1 LQHQGFTS
9 TVFLGMIPKME
20 SPPKPAHTTAVSSR
34 AWYGASIAEFLQT
47 QPDTIVGQLVRNGNF
62 ALLPTQKDAWL
73 AQIGFLQDRLV
84 GLVGALFLEFNIPR
98 MGRRIDAVL
107 LLGPVVFVIEFK
119 VGESVFERAA
129 VDQVWD
135 YALDLKNF
143 HEASHSVSIVPILI
157 ATGATK
163 SAQFNLHADED
174 KVYRPILLH
183 PTGFREAIDVAL
195 RTVPGEILDDQQ
207 WSGASYHP
215 TPTIIEAA
223 RALYAQ
229 HSVEA
234 IARYDA
240 GAQNLRATSSRIE
253 ELVDEARAQKHKL
266 ICFVTGVPGAGK
278 TLVGLNIATRRRDV
292 DQPTHAVFLSGNGP
306 LVAVL
311 REALTRDEVA
321 RQKSVGIRV
330 RKGKVGESVKAFI
343 QNVHNFR
350 DDALIDS
357 GAPAEHVVIFD
368 EAQRAWNLRQTA
380 SFMRRKKNRPG
391 FSDSEPEFLISCM
404 DRHTEWAV
412 IVCLVGGGQEI
423 YTGEA
428 GIDAW
433 LEAVNSR
440 FPQWHM
446 YISSRL
452 TDTEYAAGKALDVVR
467 QRQNTH
473 FDDCLHLA
481 VSMRSFRAENVSAFV
496 KALLDCEK
504 QQARDTFARLT
515 DRYPIAVTRDLS
527 RAKQWI
533 RSHARETERFGLVA
547 SSKAQRLKPHAI
559 DIRVDV
565 DPVHW
570 SLNDK
575 EDTRSSYYLED
586 AATEFQVQGLE
597 LDWVCV
603 TWDGDLRF
611 SGSGWSFYDFRGYR
625 WCNIANPDNRRYL
638 CNAYRV
644 LLTRARQGMII
655 FVPPGDSSDPTRS
668 PEFYDPTF
676 NYLTEVGIPEL

>member
-1 LQHQGFTS
+1 
-9 TVFLGMIPKME
+9 MPRME
-20 SPPKPAHTTAVSSR
+20 TPPELAAITAVSSR

-47 QPDTIVGQLVRNGNF
+47 QPDTILGQLVRNSAF
-62 ALLPTQKDAWL
+62 SLLPTQKDAWL
-73 AQIGFLQDRLV
+73 TQIDLLQDRLV
-84 GLVGALFLEFNIPR
+84 GLSGSLFLEFDIPR

-107 LLGPVVFVIEFK
+107 LIGPVVFVIEFK

-129 VDQVWD
+129 MDQVWD

-143 HEASHSVSIVPILI
+143 HQASHSVSIVPILI
-157 ATGATK
+157 ATGATA
-163 SAQFNLHADED
+163 SAPLKLHVDED
-174 KVYRPILLH
+174 MVYRPIPVRPPDL
-183 PTGFREAIDVAL
+183 REVIGMAL
-195 RTVPGEILDDQQ
+195 RTVTGEIVDEYL
-207 WSGASYHP
+207 WSRAPYHP
-215 TPTIIEAA
+215 TPTIVEAA

-240 GAQNLRATSSRIE
+240 GAQNLRVTSSRIE
-253 ELVDEARAQKHKL
+253 ELVEEAQVQRRKL

-278 TLVGLNIATRRRDV
+278 TLVGLNLATRRRDV

-321 RQKSVGIRV
+321 RQKNQGVQV
-330 RKGKVGESVKAFI
+330 RKGKVAESVKAFI

-357 GAPAEHVVIFD
+357 GPPTEHVAIFD

-380 SFMRRKKNRPG
+380 NFMRRKKNRPG
-391 FSDSEPEFLISCM
+391 FSYSEPEFLISCM
-404 DRHTEWAV
+404 DRHSDWAV
-412 IVCLVGGGQEI
+412 VVCLVGGGQEI
-423 YTGEA
+423 HTGEA

-433 LEAVNSR
+433 LDAVNLR
-440 FPQWHM
+440 FPGWHM

-452 TDTEYAAGKALDVVR
+452 TDSEYAAGKALEAVS
-467 QRQNTH
+467 QRANTH

-504 QQARDTFARLT
+504 LAARQAFAQVT
-515 DRYPIAVTRDLS
+515 QRYPIAVTRDLNL
-527 RAKQWI
+527 AKQWI
-533 RSHARETERFGLVA
+533 LAHARGTERFGLVA
-547 SSKAQRLKPHAI
+547 SSKAQRLKPHAV

-565 DPVHW
+565 NPVHW
-570 SLNDK
+570 FLNGK

-597 LDWVCV
+597 LDWACV

-611 SGSGWSFYDFRGYR
+611 TGSGWSFHDFRGDR
-625 WCNIANPDNRRYL
+625 WFNIASLENRRFL
-638 CNAYRV
+638 RNAYRV
-644 LLTRARQGMII
+644 LLTRARQGMVI
-655 FVPPGDSSDPTRS
+655 FVPPGDPTDPTRS
-668 PEFYDPTF
+668 REFYDPTF
-676 NYLTEVGIPEL
+676 NYLTEVGVPVLRINSNRATEVG